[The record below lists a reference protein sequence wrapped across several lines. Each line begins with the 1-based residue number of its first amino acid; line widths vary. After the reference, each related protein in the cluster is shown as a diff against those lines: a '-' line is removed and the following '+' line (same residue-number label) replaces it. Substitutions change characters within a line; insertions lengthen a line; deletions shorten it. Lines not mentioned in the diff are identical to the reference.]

1 MKNIHIEEMNWP
13 DIKEAISNGF
23 YRVVVGIGSTEQHGP
38 HLPLK
43 TDAAIADEIV
53 LRVAKGLG
61 NTLIAPTIRVGC
73 SDHHLA
79 FPGTISIQ
87 PSTLQS
93 IIFDYVGSLKKHG
106 FKTAVFI
113 STHGGNFSTMQIAI
127 EKLQNKFPDFKTI
140 GYTDLF
146 AFMEPM
152 YQVAKESGIPIDEG
166 GAHAGEI
173 ETSKMMAIHPN
184 SVTMNR
190 FEPGYVG
197 PLGSEELN
205 IILKKGM
212 PALTKNGILGDP
224 AKSTSERGQ
233 KYIEKL
239 AEFLVAEI
247 KKKL

>member
-1 MKNIHIEEMNWP
+1 MKTIYLEEMNWP
-13 DIKEAISNGF
+13 DFKEAIVNGF
-23 YRVVVGIGSTEQHGP
+23 NRVIVGIGSTEQHGP

-43 TDAAIADEIV
+43 TDAALADEV
-53 LRVAKGLG
+53 VFRVAKDIG
-61 NTLIAPTIRVGC
+61 NSLIAPTIRVGC

-87 PSTLQS
+87 SSTLQA
-93 IIFDYVGSLKKHG
+93 IIFDYVESIRKHG
-106 FKTAVFI
+106 FRTAVFI
-113 STHGGNFSTMQIAI
+113 STHGGNFSTMQEAI
-127 EKLQNKFPDFKTI
+127 EKLQNKFSDFKTI

-146 AFMEPM
+146 SFMEPM
-152 YQVAKESGIPIDEG
+152 YKVAKENGIPIDEG

-173 ETSKMMAIHPN
+173 ETSMMMAIQPN
-184 SVTMNR
+184 SVIKNR

-233 KYIEKL
+233 KYIENL
-239 AEFLVAEI
+239 ADFLISEI
-247 KKKL
+247 KKQL